1 MKEVETSK
9 CRFVDEIEQVLDKQA
24 VNYEEF
30 KTLINEY
37 KSGNFL

>member
-9 CRFVDEIEQVLDKQA
+9 CRFVDEIEWVSDKQA
-24 VNYEEF
+24 VNYEQF